1 MSGVVSGVVSRVRLS
16 SLSPWH
22 YFIAALVVSWAL
34 LISNHLAP
42 HGSGHLAGPSAV
54 WAMWTLMTVA
64 MMAPTAVP
72 VLASLRDV
80 LASLVRPWWAFL
92 GGYLVIWLGF
102 AGVAATAQLWVIDLD
117 LVGNDGSSAS
127 PALTAS
133 LLAVAGVYQFSSLKR
148 RCATECVHPMT
159 FFFQH
164 WRDGVLGGARMG
176 LRHGVSCLGC
186 CWALM
191 LLAFVGGVANI
202 WFMILSTVVMS
213 VEKLPAL
220 GRFVTA
226 PLGVALLIGSVVVFA
241 GRSNDVG
248 PASHHRHSIES
259 PNEQTRAEPVD
270 AMKGN
275 P

>member
-1 MSGVVSGVVSRVRLS
+1 VRLS
-16 SLSPWH
+16 SLSPWP
-22 YFIAALVVSWAL
+22 YFIAALVVCWAL
-34 LISNHLAP
+34 LIRNHLAE
-42 HGSGHLAGPSAV
+42 HGSGHAADPSAV
-54 WAMWTLMTVA
+54 WAMWTLMTMA

-80 LASLVRPWWAFL
+80 LTSSSIRPWWAFL

-102 AGVAATAQLWVIDLD
+102 AGAAASGQLWVIDLD
-117 LVGNDGSSAS
+117 LVGHDGSVTS

-148 RCATECVHPMT
+148 RCGTECVHPMT

-164 WRDGVLGGARMG
+164 WRDGVRGGARMG
-176 LRHGVSCLGC
+176 LRHGVACLGC

-202 WFMILSTVVMS
+202 WFMILSAVVMS
-213 VEKLPAL
+213 VEKLPAV

-248 PASHHRHSIES
+248 RASHHQHSIES
-259 PNEQTRAEPVD
+259 PNEQTPAEPVD